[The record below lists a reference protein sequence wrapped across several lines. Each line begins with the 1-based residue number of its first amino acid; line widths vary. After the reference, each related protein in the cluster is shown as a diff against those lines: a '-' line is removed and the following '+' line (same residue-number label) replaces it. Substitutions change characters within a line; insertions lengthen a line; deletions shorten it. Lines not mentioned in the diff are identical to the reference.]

1 MNEKIFK
8 RIIIIVFAL
17 FMTFEIA
24 TSFEYWV
31 GDYKSHFV
39 NIQEMKLQ
47 WL

>member
-1 MNEKIFK
+1 MNEKILK

-31 GDYKSHFV
+31 GDYKCHFV
-39 NIQEMKLQ
+39 RLR
-47 WL
+47 